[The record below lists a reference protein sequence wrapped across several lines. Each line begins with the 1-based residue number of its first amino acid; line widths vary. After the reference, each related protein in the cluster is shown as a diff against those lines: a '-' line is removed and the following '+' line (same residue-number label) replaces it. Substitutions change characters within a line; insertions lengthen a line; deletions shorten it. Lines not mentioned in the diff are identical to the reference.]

1 MNTAKRILF
10 LIGGIMSICAAIAF
24 FFLSIMFTAFS
35 NMKEEMQKLAD
46 DSAEYGV
53 EYFQAL
59 FLVLGIMFIFFLI
72 LAIINII
79 LSFKGRNS
87 NSKGL
92 MIANIVFGAL
102 SGIEVNLVAG
112 IFGLIARNMA
122 PKQKIEE

>member
-10 LIGGIMSICAAIAF
+10 LVGGIMSICAAIAF
-24 FFLSIMFTAFS
+24 FFLSIMFIAFS

-46 DSAEYGV
+46 DSAEYGI
-53 EYFQAL
+53 EYFQVL
-59 FLVLGIMFIFFLI
+59 FLALGIMFIFFLI
-72 LAIINII
+72 LAIINIV

-122 PKQKIEE
+122 SKQKTEE

>member
-24 FFLSIMFTAFS
+24 FFLSIMFIALS

-53 EYFQAL
+53 EYFEAL

>member
-24 FFLSIMFTAFS
+24 FFLSIMFIALS

-53 EYFQAL
+53 EYFEAL

-112 IFGLIARNMA
+112 IFGLIARNMV

>member
-24 FFLSIMFTAFS
+24 FFLSIMFIALS

-112 IFGLIARNMA
+112 IFGLIARNMV

>member
-24 FFLSIMFTAFS
+24 FFLSIMFIALS

>member
-10 LIGGIMSICAAIAF
+10 LVGGIMSICAAIAF
-24 FFLSIMFTAFS
+24 FFLSIMFIAFS

-122 PKQKIEE
+122 PKQKTE